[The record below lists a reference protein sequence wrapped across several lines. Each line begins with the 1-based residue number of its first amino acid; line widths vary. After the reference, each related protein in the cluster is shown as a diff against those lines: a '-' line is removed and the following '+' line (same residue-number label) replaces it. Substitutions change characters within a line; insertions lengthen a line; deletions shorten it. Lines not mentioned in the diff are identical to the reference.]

1 MLVHL
6 HVNKT
11 NFHVKGFAL
20 GLALKQRRKAT
31 GKSPIQDCIVYLYL
45 QEDQLGLSLLT
56 VEQVQSE
63 EFQKR
68 ILHHSV
74 QA

>member
-1 MLVHL
+1 MEISFIHTQILVQL

-31 GKSPIQDCIVYLYL
+31 RKSPIIYSHSILVFPQTPEMLAVP
-45 QEDQLGLSLLT
+45 SLFT
-56 VEQVQSE
+56 P
-63 EFQKR
+63 
-68 ILHHSV
+68 H
-74 QA
+74 